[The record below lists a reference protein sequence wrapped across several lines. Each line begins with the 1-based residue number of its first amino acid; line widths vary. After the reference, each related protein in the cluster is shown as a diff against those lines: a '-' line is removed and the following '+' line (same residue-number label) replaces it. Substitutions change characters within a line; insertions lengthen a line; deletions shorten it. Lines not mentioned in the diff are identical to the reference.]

1 MAFNFIEFDVML
13 IANIPIPLNGITGML
28 RVSNNSSYT
37 GGLQKIETKQ
47 NATDLATEREYYIE
61 PTQLIHTINFSINK
75 SNSFTG
81 NATSDFFSL
90 LFPFMQLLDNINP
103 NKLSNNDNETKRL
116 YIQSFN
122 FAYFGADST
131 SPLLITNSFI
141 TNISYTSADNNNSER
156 QLSITVQDT
165 SLIKETISKAN
176 NFTPSKKAT
185 ITSERVIL

>member
-1 MAFNFIEFDVML
+1 MAFNFIEFDVMV
-13 IANIPIPLNGITGML
+13 IGNIPIPLNGITGML

-47 NATDLATEREYYIE
+47 NATDLTTEREYYIE
-61 PTQLIHTINFSINK
+61 PTQLIHNINFAINK

-122 FAYFGADST
+122 FAYFGADAT

-141 TNISYTSADNNNSER
+141 TNISYTSADNNSSER
-156 QLSITVQDT
+156 QLTITVQDT

-176 NFTPSKKAT
+176 NFAPQKKEI
-185 ITSERVIL
+185 ITSERVLI

>member
-122 FAYFGADST
+122 FAYFGADAT

-176 NFTPSKKAT
+176 NFTPAKKPT

>member
-103 NKLSNNDNETKRL
+103 NKLSNNDNETKKL

-122 FAYFGADST
+122 FAYFGADAT

-176 NFTPSKKAT
+176 NFTPAKKAT

>member
-81 NATSDFFSL
+81 NAASDFFSL

-122 FAYFGADST
+122 FAYFGADAT

-141 TNISYTSADNNNSER
+141 TNISYTSADNNSSER

-165 SLIKETISKAN
+165 SLLKETISKAN
-176 NFTPSKKAT
+176 NFTPAKKPT

>member
-47 NATDLATEREYYIE
+47 NATDLVTEREYYIE

-122 FAYFGADST
+122 FAYFGADAT

-176 NFTPSKKAT
+176 NFTPAKKAT

>member
-1 MAFNFIEFDVML
+1 MAFNFIEFDVM
-13 IANIPIPLNGITGML
+13 IIGNIPIPLNGITGML

-103 NKLSNNDNETKRL
+103 NKLSNNDNEAKRL

-122 FAYFGADST
+122 FAYFGADVT

-176 NFTPSKKAT
+176 NFTPQKKEI
-185 ITSERVIL
+185 ITSERVLI